1 MKIFLVRHGQT
12 DWNVKHKVQG
22 KADIELNDTG
32 VAQANETS
40 SKLNHITIDLIICSP
55 LKRAMQTAQII
66 NKGRNIPIIY
76 DERIS
81 ERDFGEMEG
90 KHQEEF
96 DFKGFWSYQRNIKY
110 ESAENIQDFFDRI
123 YAFLDNIT
131 EKYRDKNIL
140 LVNHG
145 GVSIPVDCYFNE
157 IPKDDDLL
165 KLVAKNAEIKE
176 YDVPIKQ
183 MEEDF
188 ER

>member
-12 DWNVKHKVQG
+12 DWNVQHKVQG

-81 ERDFGEMEG
+81 ERDF
-90 KHQEEF
+90 
-96 DFKGFWSYQRNIKY
+96 
-110 ESAENIQDFFDRI
+110 
-123 YAFLDNIT
+123 
-131 EKYRDKNIL
+131 
-140 LVNHG
+140 
-145 GVSIPVDCYFNE
+145 
-157 IPKDDDLL
+157 
-165 KLVAKNAEIKE
+165 
-176 YDVPIKQ
+176 
-183 MEEDF
+183 
-188 ER
+188 

>member
-12 DWNVKHKVQG
+12 DWNVQHKVQG
-22 KADIELNDTG
+22 KADIDLNNTG
-32 VAQANETS
+32 IAQASETS
-40 SKLNHITIDLIICSP
+40 QKLINTQIDLVICSP

-90 KHQEEF
+90 KRQEEF
-96 DFKGFWSYQRNIKY
+96 DFKGFWSYQKNIKY
-110 ESAENIQDFFDRI
+110 ESAENIQDFFNRI
-123 YAFLDNIT
+123 YAFIDDIT
-131 EKYRDKNIL
+131 TKYSNMNIL

-145 GVSIPVDCYFNE
+145 GVSIPVDCYFNG

-176 YDVPIKQ
+176 YNIPIKQ
-183 MEEDF
+183 LEEDL